1 MIKRICFILEELCH
15 FFIKRLLTWTLDN
28 GHLDNSINM
37 ECFQQVWKHQ
47 DLDSFAKVGTFTSEN
62 NFPLDSSPLN
72 CTQASGERYPIW
84 FNSIFEFCQK
94 MIHSIFDSIL
104 LYPRFNLKYYSIQNK
119 LWWFNSKYYSIQNII
134 QFKKKFYWFN
144 SKDNSI
150 Q

>member
-1 MIKRICFILEELCH
+1 MPQCFFCKKFRLHVSWRSNWISNDAFLDWVLNHHYFFFSLTSKMIKRICFILEELCH

-72 CTQASGERYPIW
+72 CTLANRRR
-84 FNSIFEFCQK
+84 NS
-94 MIHSIFDSIL
+94 
-104 LYPRFNLKYYSIQNK
+104 
-119 LWWFNSKYYSIQNII
+119 
-134 QFKKKFYWFN
+134 QFVELPVHM
-144 SKDNSI
+144 
-150 Q
+150 